1 MIKLSNETKT
11 VKVKSKLHDI
21 GDVIDNSVYLVGL
34 DTHNIAL
41 KRGDTIL
48 NYFGDVQ
55 TALKVSLNYI
65 VKGSEK
71 ELTLERILN
80 QINEL
85 NEMIKEIRNG

>member
-11 VKVKSKLHDI
+11 VKVKSKLHDV

-34 DTHNIAL
+34 DSNNLAL
-41 KRGDTIL
+41 RRGDTHL

-65 VKGSEK
+65 VKGSEE

-85 NEMIKEIRNG
+85 NEAIKEIKRG